1 MGETDC
7 EGNWVCLVLM
17 ARAIISKSLT
27 QFLVD
32 GWDCVPSLL
41 FGLRPNCRPTPLMET
56 PGHSKASLIQSLV
69 GTLLSPGS
77 WWAQGLF
84 SCVLQESDSPVL
96 WKFCNQIP
104 LTSKIKFPG
113 GSQSL
118 LDPHVEKSVMGPRT
132 FLAV

>member
-17 ARAIISKSLT
+17 ARAIISKSLI

-56 PGHSKASLIQSLV
+56 PGHSKASLTQSLV
-69 GTLLSPGS
+69 GTMLL
-77 WWAQGLF
+77 
-84 SCVLQESDSPVL
+84 
-96 WKFCNQIP
+96 
-104 LTSKIKFPG
+104 FPG
-113 GSQSL
+113 PDAYRFCLCPYKARIILPGIDDWWNSAQ
-118 LDPHVEKSVMGPRT
+118 PEMGTKYGRLYS
-132 FLAV
+132 FCAEAQNLVI